1 MGPGP
6 ASGRFDFCFVFTS
19 RKGLRCV
26 PRAKLSALTRSD
38 HLGRGRRGGQESNA
52 LPQATER
59 GPWDCSPQSPGGSAS
74 PRPPDPPPGESR
86 ERVLG
91 LERRTAGPCAS
102 QRPAPPEIAVAR
114 PAGLRDAARLQE
126 PAVHSPRQTRA
137 DGAEGPRPR
146 DPGCPGSQ
154 RAPVPARR
162 GVDVQRAHWPGG
174 GRAEAQPCGRYC
186 PGARSAATASEN
198 RNVKVTVAPT

>member
-38 HLGRGRRGGQESNA
+38 HLGRGGGAARSQMLCPRPQSEVRGTAAPS
-52 LPQATER
+52 PQADQ
-59 GPWDCSPQSPGGSAS
+59 P
-74 PRPPDPPPGESR
+74 
-86 ERVLG
+86 LG
-91 LERRTAGPCAS
+91 LERRKAGPGAS
-102 QRPAPPEIAVAR
+102 QRPAPSEIAVAR

-146 DPGCPGSQ
+146 DQGCPGSQ

-162 GVDVQRAHWPGG
+162 GVDVQRARWPGG

-198 RNVKVTVAPT
+198 RNVKATVAPT

>member
-59 GPWDCSPQSPGGSAS
+59 GPWDCSPQPPGGSAS

-91 LERRTAGPCAS
+91 LERRKAGPGAS

-162 GVDVQRAHWPGG
+162 GVDVQRARRPGG

>member
-19 RKGLRCV
+19 RKGLRCM

-38 HLGRGRRGGQESNA
+38 HLGRGGRGGQESNA

-91 LERRTAGPCAS
+91 LERRKAGPCAS

-114 PAGLRDAARLQE
+114 PAGLSDAARLQE
-126 PAVHSPRQTRA
+126 PAVHSPRQRERTEQRDPARGTRA
-137 DGAEGPRPR
+137 APEASGRQCRLGVAWTCSVLAGLGVGGRRPSPAEDTARAPAALRPR
-146 DPGCPGSQ
+146 LRTG
-154 RAPVPARR
+154 
-162 GVDVQRAHWPGG
+162 
-174 GRAEAQPCGRYC
+174 
-186 PGARSAATASEN
+186 T
-198 RNVKVTVAPT
+198 

>member
-1 MGPGP
+1 ML
-6 ASGRFDFCFVFTS
+6 C
-19 RKGLRCV
+19 
-26 PRAKLSALTRSD
+26 PRPQSEV
-38 HLGRGRRGGQESNA
+38 RGTAAPS
-52 LPQATER
+52 PQADQ
-59 GPWDCSPQSPGGSAS
+59 P
-74 PRPPDPPPGESR
+74 
-86 ERVLG
+86 LG
-91 LERRTAGPCAS
+91 LERRKAGPGAS
-102 QRPAPPEIAVAR
+102 QKPAPPEIAVAR
-114 PAGLRDAARLQE
+114 PAGLSDAARLQE

-146 DPGCPGSQ
+146 DLGCPGSQ

-162 GVDVQRAHWPGG
+162 GVDLQRARWPRG